1 MFRYLPLVLKN
12 GLRNRR
18 RSLLTISSIAASM
31 CILGVL
37 MAMYHAFFFEQPTAG
52 SALRVITRHRVSI
65 TNVLPISYG
74 DKIRRVPGVDAVLAY
89 QWFGGV
95 YKEPKNMF
103 ARFAAEADNL
113 WKVMPEYQVDPAE
126 KEAFMRDP
134 AGCIVGRSVAKRFGF
149 KVGDRITLMG
159 DIFPGDWEFNIRGI
173 YDSPNDNENMW
184 FHLKYLF
191 DGMQRRRSWGQEFA
205 GMFASRVASP
215 DLVTRVSNEIDAMFR
230 NSATPTKTDTER
242 NFMLS
247 FLSMLGD
254 VKMILMSICAAVTFT
269 IVLVA
274 ANTMAMSVRERVKEV
289 GILKTL
295 GFSNRAI
302 LGIILGEAAFI
313 SLLGGIFGYI
323 IALGLTWLV
332 RQGPEIMPQLKTLAM
347 QPPVAFLL
355 FAVAVLIGL
364 VSSFVPAWNASRTP
378 ILDSLRYT
386 G

>member
-1 MFRYLPLVLKN
+1 MFRYLPLVWKN

-31 CILGVL
+31 CVLGVL
-37 MAMYHAFFFEQPTAG
+37 MAMYNAFFFEQPSQG

-65 TNVLPISYG
+65 TNVLPIAYG
-74 DKIRRVPGVDAVLAY
+74 DKIRSVPGVEHVLAY

-113 WKVMPEYQVDPAE
+113 WKVFPEYSMPAIE
-126 KEAFMRDP
+126 KEAFKRDP
-134 AGCIVGRSVAKRFGF
+134 AGCIIGRALVKRFGF
-149 KVGDRITLMG
+149 KVGEKITLAG
-159 DIFPGDWEFNIRGI
+159 DIFPGNWEFNVRGI
-173 YDSPNDNENMW
+173 YDSPNDDENMF

-191 DGMQRRRSWGQEFA
+191 DNIRMRNRNGEFA
-205 GMFASRVASP
+205 GMFAVKVASP
-215 DLVTRVSNEIDAMFR
+215 DQLTRVSKDIDAMFR
-230 NSATPTKTDTER
+230 NSSTPTKTDTER
-242 NFMLS
+242 NFMLA

-289 GILKTL
+289 GVLKTL

-313 SLLGGIFGYI
+313 SLLGGFFGYL
-323 IALGLTWLV
+323 IAIGLTWLV
-332 RQGPEIMPQLKTLAM
+332 RQGPAIMPQLKTLSM
-347 QPPVAFLL
+347 QPHVALLL
-355 FAVAVLIGL
+355 FVAAVLIGMI
-364 VSSFVPAWNASRTP
+364 SSFVPAWNASRTP
-378 ILDSLRYT
+378 ILDALRYT

>member
-1 MFRYLPLVLKN
+1 MFRYLPLVWKN

-31 CILGVL
+31 CVLGVL
-37 MAMYHAFFFEQPTAG
+37 MAMYSAFFYEQPSQG

-65 TNVLPISYG
+65 TNILPIAYG
-74 DKIRRVPGVDAVLAY
+74 DKIRSVPGVEAVLAY

-113 WKVMPEYQVDPAE
+113 WKVFPEYSIDPAQ
-126 KEAFMRDP
+126 KEAFMHDP
-134 AGCIVGRSVAKRFGF
+134 AGCIIGRSLVKRFGF
-149 KVGDRITLMG
+149 KVGEKITLAG
-159 DIFPGDWEFNIRGI
+159 DIFPGNWEFNVRGI
-173 YDSPNDNENMW
+173 YDSPNDDENLF

-191 DGMQRRRSWGQEFA
+191 DNIRSRNRNNEFA

-215 DLVTRVSNEIDAMFR
+215 DILTRVSKENDGMFR
-230 NSATPTKTDTER
+230 NSTSPTKTDTER

-289 GILKTL
+289 GVLKTL

-313 SLLGGIFGYI
+313 SLLGGFFGYL
-323 IALGLTWLV
+323 IAIGLTWLV
-332 RQGPEIMPQLKTLAM
+332 RQGPAIMPQLKTLSM
-347 QPPVAFLL
+347 QPQVAIML
-355 FAVAVLIGL
+355 FVAAVVIGM
-364 VSSFVPAWNASRTP
+364 VSSFIPAWNASRTP
-378 ILDSLRYT
+378 ILDSLRYS